1 MNKCDCNKP
10 KCEPSKCR
18 TDGFVFR
25 KVVIPAQ
32 LGDDETGQEKPEN
45 GAMTNAFV
53 TYAANG
59 AQYIYDSFGVYT
71 KFSASAEVPVLSVNG
86 KVGRVILTTS
96 DLENDSDYV
105 TASYVAEA
113 IGTEMAERKAADE
126 ELAKPMVGATS
137 STDGKS
143 GMVPK
148 PLAGDEEKVLM
159 GNGTWGDAST
169 QTIFYANSQET
180 GNTRHIYK
188 DAAFTQAA
196 SAQDLLDA
204 NEEGPIV
211 LRITT
216 NPNPNGLFSDAYIQN
231 TYVGTGDYQFLFLDE
246 RTYREYAA
254 SAPSDTTFYY
264 FSNTIQSKLTAGT
277 NIDITNNVI
286 SASIPIDTNYD
297 AQSGN
302 PVANSTITN
311 SLNRSVV
318 TDMAINATPS
328 TTTVSLDETKTNLAS
343 PSSSTTT
350 TVALPVASTNQAG
363 IMNKATYDSLTQAVQ
378 DIANIKSEVVA
389 ITGLPANPTQQELT
403 TAWMAASGE
412 TALINGAGIYDT
424 TNEKRWTYYS
434 NDTTWHWLDANA
446 SIHVQQ
452 WTNSAAGIVKG
463 SAVDGQIYA
472 ESDGTGSV
480 NGWDTLTT
488 AVGNN
493 TSKLGTIEQGAEVN
507 VQANWTEADS
517 SSDAYIQN
525 KPSIPTNTSD
535 LNNDSNFITG
545 TNVGSQIIPV
555 YINNGVA
562 TAAKVNASG
571 ANWNIIPQVKGDGVM
586 EIGKFI
592 DFHSTDA
599 GTTDQDARIENVTTD
614 VLKIGGDNGDLRIKK
629 DNNTDFSLRTIATTA
644 SYIGSTI
651 GQPSSLA
658 YVGSANIQDSAVTT
672 AKIADLNVTTNKLA
686 TGAVTS
692 DKIDYTT
699 LGATLWSGDSHGTS
713 IVLSEDPTNY
723 KYLIFVFNSSSNGTA
738 NSTCKIPTGPSIRYT
753 VSAPFMFENGG
764 IAIDCIQYT
773 ASGTTLSVKYQ
784 GFAGIG
790 NNGNTTVSQTTGIH
804 VIKII
809 GTDIDV

>member
-196 SAQDLLDA
+196 SAQDILDA
-204 NEEGPIV
+204 NEEGPVV

-493 TSKLGTIEQGAEVN
+493 TSKLATIAQGAEVN

-525 KPSIPTNTSD
+525 KPS
-535 LNNDSNFITG
+535 LAA
-545 TNVGSQIIPV
+545 
-555 YINNGVA
+555 VA
-562 TAAKVNASG
+562 TSGDYDDLLNKPTVDTTLSTSSNNAISNAA
-571 ANWNIIPQVKGDGVM
+571 
-586 EIGKFI
+586 
-592 DFHSTDA
+592 
-599 GTTDQDARIENVTTD
+599 VTT
-614 VLKIGGDNGDLRIKK
+614 KIDD
-629 DNNTDFSLRTIATTA
+629 A

-658 YVGSANIQDSAVTT
+658 YVGSVNIQDGAVTTDKIANLNVTEGKLASNSVTTSKIADDAVTT
-672 AKIADLNVTTNKLA
+672 AKIPDNAITTNKIA
-686 TGAVTS
+686 DASVTS
-692 DKIDYTT
+692 DKIDS
-699 LGATLWSGDSHGTS
+699 ATLPSVFSETEHVVGKLDDNTLVYCCTTRVTTPNSVSGGVALPSTDISTVIDSNVSVRVGGFV
-713 IVLSEDPTNY
+713 IKGPT
-723 KYLIFVFNSSSNGTA
+723 
-738 NSTCKIPTGPSIRYT
+738 
-753 VSAPFMFENGG
+753 
-764 IAIDCIQYT
+764 
-773 ASGTTLSVKYQ
+773 YQ
-784 GFAGIG
+784 EGA
-790 NNGNTTVSQTTGIH
+790 NTTFSAVVSNDMVYFTNLLSAYRGITAY
-804 VIKII
+804 VTRWYTKS
-809 GTDIDV
+809 